1 MGWAFCGEFEG
12 RPIGY
17 GVDAICDKE
26 GCEEE
31 IDRGLGCVCG
41 RMHGGDNG
49 CGKYFCGKH
58 LVFGCGENQMCEEC
72 AEEWDRENPEDEE

>member
-1 MGWAFCGEFEG
+1 MGWADCGEFLG

-17 GVDAICDKE
+17 GVDATCDYP

-31 IDRGLGCVCG
+31 IDRGLAHVCG

-49 CGKYFCGKH
+49 CGGYFCHKH
-58 LVFGCGENQMCEEC
+58 LYFGFPNQMCEEC
-72 AEEWDRENPEDEE
+72 LDACEAEEEQIAA